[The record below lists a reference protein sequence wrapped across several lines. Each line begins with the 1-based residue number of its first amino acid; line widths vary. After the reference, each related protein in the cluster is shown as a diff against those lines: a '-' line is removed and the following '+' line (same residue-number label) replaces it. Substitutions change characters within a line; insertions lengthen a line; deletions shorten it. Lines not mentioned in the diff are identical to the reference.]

1 MKYDIVLTSAFKS
14 CLKTIK
20 KRRKDLDKLTTV
32 VNMIASGEQLDVK
45 YRDHELNDNKRF
57 KNCRELHLEPD
68 CLLVYKINKKDLILF
83 LMETGTHSDLFN
95 M

>member
-45 YRDHELNDNKRF
+45 YRDHELNDNKYF

-68 CLLVYKINKKDLILF
+68 WLLVYKINKKDLILF